1 MKRVSIVIVSWN
13 ALGHLRCCLDS
24 IFKSSASGYEIIVID
39 NASADG
45 TPEVLRDTYPMAR
58 VHRNTKNIG
67 HTKGTNLGFSLAQSD
82 YVLVLDSD
90 VELAPDCLEI
100 LLSFLKARPD
110 VAMVAPR
117 TFNSDGTIQESA
129 RNFPQPL
136 SGLFGRQSAL
146 TRLFPNNPFSR
157 KYLARSFLHS
167 AKPFEVEQIG
177 GACMFFRRSLL
188 DKVGAWDER
197 YFGYWVDTDWCKSM
211 ASHGEKIYCVPEAKI
226 VHHEG
231 NARGKPKS
239 ASRIW
244 IFHYG
249 AYLYFTKWHC
259 LGPWDPRSILA
270 GLALMARAGLQI
282 AVNGLK
288 RGRLDTRNELPIQT
302 QSPKM
307 GSKQ

>member
-1 MKRVSIVIVSWN
+1 VS
-13 ALGHLRCCLDS
+13 D
-24 IFKSSASGYEIIVID
+24 YEIIVID
-39 NASADG
+39 NNSTDG
-45 TPEVLRDTYPMAR
+45 TPEVLRDIYPMVR
-58 VHRNTKNIG
+58 LQRNTSNIG
-67 HTKGTNLGFSLAQSD
+67 HTKSINLGLSLAQSG
-82 YVLVLDSD
+82 YLLVLDSD
-90 VELAPDCLEI
+90 VELASTCLEV
-100 LLSFLKARPD
+100 LLTFLETRPD

-146 TRLFPNNPFSR
+146 TRLFPNNPFSG
-157 KYLARSFLHS
+157 KYLARSYLHS
-167 AKPFEVEQIG
+167 TTPFEVEQIG
-177 GACMFFRRSLL
+177 GACMLFRRSLL

-197 YFGYWVDTDWCKSM
+197 YFGYWVDTDWCKNI
-211 ASHGEKIYCVPEAKI
+211 ASHGEKIYCVPAAKI

-249 AYLYFTKWHC
+249 AYVYFTKWHC
-259 LGPWDPRSILA
+259 LGPSDPRSIVA
-270 GLALMARAGLQI
+270 GLALVARAGLQI
-282 AVNGLK
+282 AVNAVKRARLK
-288 RGRLDTRNELPIQT
+288 AAQQLPIET
-302 QSPKM
+302 RSPEM